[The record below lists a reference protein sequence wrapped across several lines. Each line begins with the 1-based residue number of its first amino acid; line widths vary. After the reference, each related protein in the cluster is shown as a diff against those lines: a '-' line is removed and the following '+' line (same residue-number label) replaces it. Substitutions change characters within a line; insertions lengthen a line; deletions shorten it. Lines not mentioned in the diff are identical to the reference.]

1 MKKAILN
8 SLLNNAK
15 NQSNVSYDAGNE
27 FFSNTEVLKSHK

>member
-27 FFSNTEVLKSHK
+27 FFLIQKC